1 VHLFP
6 FRLTFTGITRKL
18 NSYVLVVVNV
28 KEDIREDSSYYI
40 NGCFKF
46 GVAFC
51 EQSFSKESVPP
62 WVVMPD
68 GKTFCFLIL

>member
-1 VHLFP
+1 
-6 FRLTFTGITRKL
+6 
-18 NSYVLVVVNV
+18 VVVNV